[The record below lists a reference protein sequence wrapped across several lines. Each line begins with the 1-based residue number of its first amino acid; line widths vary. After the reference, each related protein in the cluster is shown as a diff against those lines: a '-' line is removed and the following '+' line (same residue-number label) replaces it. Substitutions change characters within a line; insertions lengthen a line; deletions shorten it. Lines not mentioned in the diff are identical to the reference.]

1 MKFPV
6 PSRFLS
12 LGRAGIIFQFILWAC
27 PLILSGQRDSCV
39 NVAILWK
46 DAAPE
51 GLIATRNGGPGE
63 LMIIKGKGVLTGQHF
78 ALDSAAECGM
88 RITFRR
94 CRTGPGSASTLVS
107 VKTTE
112 HPFSFFLR
120 DVGSEFP
127 IYIPEYGVIVT
138 EGGDSRDFESIRQDI
153 EDRQLRTKLEMMEAE
168 PEETFGSAAMV
179 TRDQSCPTWL
189 GLSRDVRTFEVY
201 YAMEDAPAEYE
212 IIRPRLVAGIRKLEE
227 LDNREAEYAFV
238 TGRGQGPVLN
248 SSRRLEEGRLP
259 ILHTTLVDEDIS
271 YESIFFVSLERSPL
285 TPEHNR
291 GTHFLVADNLAAG
304 HMFTGPQ
311 KQWLEAEQREDSLM
325 NDEETVLWVRTVARN
340 RASVP
345 RYAWFKTP
353 KPGRGWWSGFEWN
366 FDGETGCSSYTD
378 GRIFCISRL
387 NGKPLVN
394 EEMAVLLQPGEMAV
408 FEFCIPHAPISCER
422 AADLSRQSFD
432 ERYQECRE
440 FWQDKLA
447 GAPVINLPEKRIQ
460 EMMYAGLLHLDLV
473 AYGKEPE
480 GTLAPTIGV
489 YSPIGTESSPI
500 IQYFCS
506 MGWHDVARRSLQYF
520 IDKQHEDGMIQ
531 NFGGYMV
538 ETGAAL
544 WTMGEYFRYT
554 HDLDWL
560 EETKP
565 ALLKSSEYLLRW
577 REENMKTDM
586 KGPGYGL
593 ISGKVADPEDAY
605 HQFMLNAYACL
616 GLNRVAEMLGY
627 IDPESSRRIHEAA
640 GNWKRDIRTALF
652 RSMARAPAVPRGD
665 GTWCPTVSPWPEA
678 TGPLALFA
686 DPGNV
691 YSHGTFTARDALL
704 GPLYLVFAEIL
715 DPREEASKMML
726 DYHCELFYQR
736 NSAFS
741 QPYYSRHAWLLLKR
755 GLVKPFLKTYYTTM
769 SALADRETYT
779 FWEHLY
785 HASPHKT
792 HEEGWFLMQ
801 TRWMLYME
809 EGDTLLLLPG
819 IPRKW
824 LEKGKEINLEEM
836 ASYFGP
842 VSVHVVSDLEN
853 RTIRADI
860 RCLTDRK
867 PGTVILRVP
876 HPGYQKAVAV
886 SGGIYDPEKESVSL
900 EAFSGQAEVILKY

>member
-1 MKFPV
+1 
-6 PSRFLS
+6 
-12 LGRAGIIFQFILWAC
+12 
-27 PLILSGQRDSCV
+27 
-39 NVAILWK
+39 
-46 DAAPE
+46 
-51 GLIATRNGGPGE
+51 
-63 LMIIKGKGVLTGQHF
+63 
-78 ALDSAAECGM
+78 
-88 RITFRR
+88 
-94 CRTGPGSASTLVS
+94 
-107 VKTTE
+107 
-112 HPFSFFLR
+112 
-120 DVGSEFP
+120 
-127 IYIPEYGVIVT
+127 
-138 EGGDSRDFESIRQDI
+138 
-153 EDRQLRTKLEMMEAE
+153 
-168 PEETFGSAAMV
+168 
-179 TRDQSCPTWL
+179 
-189 GLSRDVRTFEVY
+189 
-201 YAMEDAPAEYE
+201 
-212 IIRPRLVAGIRKLEE
+212 
-227 LDNREAEYAFV
+227 
-238 TGRGQGPVLN
+238 
-248 SSRRLEEGRLP
+248 
-259 ILHTTLVDEDIS
+259 
-271 YESIFFVSLERSPL
+271 
-285 TPEHNR
+285 
-291 GTHFLVADNLAAG
+291 
-304 HMFTGPQ
+304 
-311 KQWLEAEQREDSLM
+311 
-325 NDEETVLWVRTVARN
+325 
-340 RASVP
+340 
-345 RYAWFKTP
+345 
-353 KPGRGWWSGFEWN
+353 
-366 FDGETGCSSYTD
+366 
-378 GRIFCISRL
+378 
-387 NGKPLVN
+387 
-394 EEMAVLLQPGEMAV
+394 
-408 FEFCIPHAPISCER
+408 
-422 AADLSRQSFD
+422 
-432 ERYQECRE
+432 
-440 FWQDKLA
+440 
-447 GAPVINLPEKRIQ
+447 
-460 EMMYAGLLHLDLV
+460 
-473 AYGKEPE
+473 
-480 GTLAPTIGV
+480 
-489 YSPIGTESSPI
+489 
-500 IQYFCS
+500 
-506 MGWHDVARRSLQYF
+506 
-520 IDKQHEDGMIQ
+520 
-531 NFGGYMV
+531 
-538 ETGAAL
+538 
-544 WTMGEYFRYT
+544 
-554 HDLDWL
+554 
-560 EETKP
+560 
-565 ALLKSSEYLLRW
+565 
-577 REENMKTDM
+577 MKTDM

-736 NSAFS
+736 NSVFS